1 MTVLEYITG
10 GGEMNSMK
18 SERDKLLE
26 LIRHIEDETAIRRL
40 RILVEDYLNKVQAN
54 QIEVGEIEKQ
64 YL

>member
-1 MTVLEYITG
+1 
-10 GGEMNSMK
+10 MNSMK

>member
-1 MTVLEYITG
+1 LTVLEYITG